1 MRAPA
6 AFVSGM
12 AAMGVLAGGIAW
24 GTGFANTTTDTSAQG
39 SGTGTTDSGSNSGS
53 SSGSSSGSTSGST
66 SGSNSGSTSG
76 STTASG
82 VKDGTF
88 DGTVVQTPY
97 GPMQVEVVIS
107 GGKIASATALQN
119 PGGDRTSD
127 QINAQV
133 VPMLNNAIVQYQTLN
148 FGNVSRATI
157 STNAYKQSAQS
168 ALDQA
173 GFTG

>member
-24 GTGFANTTTDTSAQG
+24 GTGFATTTDTSAQG
-39 SGTGTTDSGSNSGS
+39 TGSGTTSGSGSTGSGSTSGSGS
-53 SSGSSSGSTSGST
+53 SSGSGSTSG
-66 SGSNSGSTSG
+66 G
-76 STTASG
+76 TTTTGA
-82 VKDGTF
+82 KDGTY
-88 DGTVVQTPY
+88 DGNVVQTPY
-97 GPMQVEVVIS
+97 GPMQVEVVIT
-107 GGKIASATALQN
+107 GGKIASATTLQH
-119 PGGDRTSD
+119 PGGDGTSD

-133 VPMLNNAIVQYQTLN
+133 VPMLNNAIVQYQTVN

-157 STNAYKQSAQS
+157 STNSYKQSAQS

>member
-1 MRAPA
+1 
-6 AFVSGM
+6 
-12 AAMGVLAGGIAW
+12 MGNRVCQHHHRYFGPGQRYGNDRLRLELGKFLWLIV
-24 GTGFANTTTDTSAQG
+24 GFDQWLDLRFEFRLDQWLN
-39 SGTGTTDSGSNSGS
+39 NCV
-53 SSGSSSGSTSGST
+53 
-66 SGSNSGSTSG
+66 
-76 STTASG
+76 G